1 MPAPPRVQED
11 SLSYLNNRG
20 KEIIEKLRHFISRED
35 LLNFMVYQ
43 ELSDDG
49 EREMRRIIL
58 SDVLGQTKKKG
69 GYDRSIVEALQRN
82 LVD

>member
-1 MPAPPRVQED
+1 MPVAQKTQED
-11 SLSYLNNRG
+11 ALSYLNNRG
-20 KEIIEKLRHFISRED
+20 KEVIEKLRHFITRED

-82 LVD
+82 LID